1 MKSLRYVCVQ
11 PRLLYYAWQ
20 VEVMINNF
28 IKHGIN
34 PNNIDI
40 LVAWNPND
48 LTTSVQANVDAW
60 NKLASHYN
68 HVRFFFYQDT
78 RQQPIHY
85 ISSIRPNVLKQHFKA
100 HPELESDIIF
110 YHDCDMVFT
119 KSPNWDKFLSDKIWY
134 LSNTNSYI
142 NYDYIISKGQDVY
155 DKMCEIM
162 KIDPLIPKIMNSNS
176 GGAQYIM
183 KNVDYLYWEKV
194 ETDCQKLYYEITEI
208 MRAITKLNTDWHGLQ
223 IWCADMWAVL
233 WNIWLKEKETKNVP
247 ELEFCWSSDPIEKL
261 DRTTLLHN
269 AGVTGQN
276 SMGYPAFYKGAYH
289 TGKDPFND
297 THLQSVLDH
306 EASQK
311 FGTHYYVTKMMELKN
326 KYKLTY

>member
-1 MKSLRYVCVQ
+1 MKNLRYISVQ

-48 LTTSVQANVDAW
+48 LTTSVQENVDAW

-68 HVRFFFYQDT
+68 TVRFFFYRDT

-85 ISSIRPNVLKQHFKA
+85 ISSVRPNILKQHFKA
-100 HPELESDIIF
+100 NPELEKEVIF
-110 YHDCDMVFT
+110 YHDCDVLFT
-119 KSPNWDKFLSDKIWY
+119 RPPDWSKFVDGSIWY

-142 NYDYIISKGQDVY
+142 NYDYIISKGHDVY
-155 DKMCEIM
+155 NKMCEIVR
-162 KIDPLIPKIMNSNS
+162 IDPVIPKLMNSNS

-183 KNVDYLYWEKV
+183 KNLNAKYWDKV
-194 ETDCQKLYYEITEI
+194 ERDSEILYYNITQ
-208 MRAITKLNTDWHGLQ
+208 LNNEKKQLDPNYHELQ

-233 WNIWLKEKETKNVP
+233 WNGWMLGNETKVVP
-247 ELEFCWSSDPIEKL
+247 EMNFCWATDDIKRWEN
-261 DRTTLLHN
+261 TTIFHN
-269 AGVTGQN
+269 AGVTCSCGRQ
-276 SMGYPAFYKGAYH
+276 FYKGSYINQLPYSI
-289 TGKDPFND
+289 TQGSFKD
-297 THLQSVLDH
+297 SVCGY
-306 EASQK
+306 K
-311 FGTHYYVTKMMELKN
+311 YVEEIIETAKKSCLV
-326 KYKLTY
+326 

>member
-1 MKSLRYVCVQ
+1 MKNLRYVCVQ

-28 IKHGIN
+28 ISHGIN

-48 LTTSVQANVDAW
+48 LTNSPENIEIW

-68 HVRFFFYQDT
+68 SVRFFFYQDS

-85 ISSIRPNVLKQHFKA
+85 ISSIRPNILKQHFKA
-100 HPELESDIIF
+100 HPELVSEAIF

-119 KSPNWDKFLSDKIWY
+119 KPPNWNQFLNDDIWY

-142 NYDYIISKGQDVY
+142 NYDYIKSKGTDIYYQ
-155 DKMCEIM
+155 MCSIVGIEPI
-162 KIDPLIPKIMNSNS
+162 IPQLMNSNS

-183 KNVDYLYWEKV
+183 KNINHAYWNKV
-194 ETDCQKLYYEITEI
+194 EKDSEQLYYQITQ
-208 MRAITKLNTDWHGLQ
+208 LNNQKKQDDPSHHPLQ

-233 WNIWLKEKETKNVP
+233 WNGWLFGNETKVVP
-247 ELEFCWSSDPIEKL
+247 EMNFCWATDSKNRWEE
-261 DRTTLLHN
+261 TTIFHN
-269 AGVTGQN
+269 AGVTGP
-276 SMGYPAFYKGAYH
+276 GEYFYKGDYMNSLPYNVEN
-289 TGKDPFND
+289 TVDEQFCSK
-297 THLQSVLDH
+297 L
-306 EASQK
+306 
-311 FGTHYYVTKMMELKN
+311 YYQEIKKVETKTCLI
-326 KYKLTY
+326 